1 LVNAGTALLPP
12 VPGSV
17 WIHVILALLG
27 FTVTVTF
34 GLYLLSVPSVDRL
47 AGVPP
52 ARDAESPLN
61 VAILDVFAAM
71 VPRI

>member
-1 LVNAGTALLPP
+1 MVNTGTALLPP

-17 WIHVILALLG
+17 WIHIMPALLG

-47 AGVPP
+47 TGVPP
-52 ARDAESPLN
+52 ARDAESAVN